1 MIKSDAFKQLPVTG
15 KRRKQE
21 AAIRKIQGEKN
32 NTKERGRRM
41 KGLESRACNLDVRKD

>member
-21 AAIRKIQGEKN
+21 AAIRKIQGGKKKHQGEEEKN
-32 NTKERGRRM
+32 EGT
-41 KGLESRACNLDVRKD
+41 